1 MRSEIKG
8 FENFTN
14 CFNKLTKLMS
24 FEKMCTACCSV
35 GISQPHAVCCNCGC
49 FLKVYT
55 RLDEIKAICKKNIF
69 WTVLYLKYLKRNKS
83 TNRRGGLV

>member
-35 GISQPHAVCCNCGC
+35 GISQPHAVCCNCSC

-55 RLDEIKAICKKNIF
+55 RLDKIKAICKKY
-69 WTVLYLKYLKRNKS
+69 VLDGLILKVFEKK
-83 TNRRGGLV
+83 